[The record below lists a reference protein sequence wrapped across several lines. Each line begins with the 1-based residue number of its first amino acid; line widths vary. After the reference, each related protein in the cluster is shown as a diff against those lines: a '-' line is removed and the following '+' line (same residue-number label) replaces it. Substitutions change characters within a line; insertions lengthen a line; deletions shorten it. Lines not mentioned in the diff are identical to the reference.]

1 MEKNGLIDRLTN
13 KLERLLQ
20 TKYSLFGIAVISF
33 FESALV
39 VPIIT
44 DPFMVAYILAN
55 RSKTTLV
62 IIVTIF
68 SSLLGGVVAYFM
80 GMFFS
85 TFMLAF
91 LSTDSIT
98 QFYQIS
104 ENFKNQT
111 FIFTIIGAVT
121 PIPYTLVA
129 LAAGFV
135 KGSLLMFILGT
146 IVGRTFRY
154 SIVGYITYRIGPRSI
169 KLIQENIIILSAIV
183 LLIIASYYLFF
194 Y

>member
-80 GMFFS
+80 GMF
-85 TFMLAF
+85 
-91 LSTDSIT
+91 
-98 QFYQIS
+98 
-104 ENFKNQT
+104 
-111 FIFTIIGAVT
+111 
-121 PIPYTLVA
+121 
-129 LAAGFV
+129 
-135 KGSLLMFILGT
+135 
-146 IVGRTFRY
+146 
-154 SIVGYITYRIGPRSI
+154 
-169 KLIQENIIILSAIV
+169 
-183 LLIIASYYLFF
+183 
-194 Y
+194 